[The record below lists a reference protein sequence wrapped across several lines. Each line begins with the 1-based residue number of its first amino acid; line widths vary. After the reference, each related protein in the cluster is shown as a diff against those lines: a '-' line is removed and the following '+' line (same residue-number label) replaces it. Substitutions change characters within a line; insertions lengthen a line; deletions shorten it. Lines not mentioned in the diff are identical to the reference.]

1 MSTSARILKNTG
13 FLYAKMGITMF
24 VSLYTTRLVLNAL
37 GASDFGI
44 FNIVGGAIALLGFM
58 NTSMASSTQRFM
70 SYAQGEGDKE
80 KQISIFNVSTVL
92 HFFLSIIAAIAL
104 LIAGYFFFNGILN
117 IPEERID
124 AAKVVYGSLIVSAI
138 FAIMSVPYGA
148 ILNAHEN
155 MRYYALVG
163 IIESIL
169 KLAVAFVCVYTFSD
183 KLIVYGVLMAMVP
196 IITLTIMRIYCHRKY
211 EECIIAPRRYYNRS
225 LTKEMTSFAGW
236 SFFSSVAAMG
246 AMQGMAILLNMFGG
260 VIVNTAHGIAN
271 QLAGQ
276 LMVFSNNMLKALNPV
291 LVKSEGAGD
300 TQRMLKV
307 AATGNK
313 LSFSFYAI
321 FAIPLIVE
329 TPYILDLWLD
339 QTPQWAVLFV
349 RLVLLRQILSQL
361 TITLETCVGA
371 TGKIKNMTIWST
383 FIWAFP
389 ILFGYVLYKFD
400 FPIYTIYIL
409 LIITALLRSA
419 NALYFCEK
427 ICRLDALSYLF
438 HSYMPSCIVT
448 TMITLILYIFHISFS
463 ESIFRVLGVFMI
475 CLFLFPILC
484 YLLVFNLNERKI
496 IRNMCVSFYKN
507 KIKIGLLSKN

>member
-1 MSTSARILKNTG
+1 MAQTANRIVKNTG

-24 VSLYTTRLVLNAL
+24 VSLYTTRLVLKTL

-44 FNIVGGAIALLGFM
+44 FNIVGGTIALLGFI

-70 SYAQGEGDKE
+70 SYAQGEGDRK

-92 HFFLSIIAAIAL
+92 HFFLSILAAIAL
-104 LIAGYFFFNGILN
+104 FVAGYFFFNGILN
-117 IPEERID
+117 IPEERVE
-124 AAKVVYGSLIVSAI
+124 AAKVVYGSLIVSTI

-155 MRYYALVG
+155 MRYYAFVG
-163 IIESIL
+163 IIESVL
-169 KLAVAFVCVYTFSD
+169 KLAVAFVCVYTLSD
-183 KLIVYGVLMAMVP
+183 KLIVYGVLMALVP

-236 SFFSSVAAMG
+236 SFFNSMASMG
-246 AMQGMAILLNMFGG
+246 TMQGMTILLNMFGG

-291 LVKSEGAGD
+291 LVKSQGAGD
-300 TQRMLKV
+300 TLRMLKV

-321 FAIPLIVE
+321 FAIPFIVE

-349 RLVLLRQILSQL
+349 RLVLFRQILSQL
-361 TITLETCVGA
+361 TITLETCVRA
-371 TGKIKNMTIWST
+371 TGKIKNMTICGT

-389 ILFGYVLYKFD
+389 IVFGYVLYKMN

-409 LIITALLRSA
+409 LIMMVLMRSC
-419 NALYFCEK
+419 NALYFCK
-427 ICRLDALSYLF
+427 KLCGLQVIPYLYKSYL
-438 HSYMPSCIVT
+438 PSCIV
-448 TMITLILYIFHISFS
+448 MAILFAVLYFIHINV
-463 ESIFRVLGVFMI
+463 ETDVLRLVAVCAVGI
-475 CLFLFPILC
+475 ILFAILC
-484 YLLVFNLNERKI
+484 YLIVFNQSERELISSMFNQVKQKFM
-496 IRNMCVSFYKN
+496 IRR
-507 KIKIGLLSKN
+507 